1 MNLLLDTHT
10 LIWVFEDNATL
21 SKAARDAII
30 DGGNRVFVSA
40 VSVWEIGIKK
50 ALGKLDT
57 PDDLL
62 ELVKQHRFTEL
73 AINLEHADYVSN
85 LPSIHKDP
93 FDRMLIAQ
101 AMVEKL
107 ILVTRDG
114 FIPKYDVKC
123 LKA

>member
-1 MNLLLDTHT
+1 MNLLLDTHV
-10 LIWVFEDNATL
+10 LIWAFENNPTL
-21 SKAARDAII
+21 STTAREAIV
-30 DGGNRVFVSA
+30 DGNNRVFVSA

-50 ALGKLDT
+50 TLGKLDT

-62 ELVKQHRFTEL
+62 DLVKQHRFTEL
-73 AINLEHADYVSN
+73 AINFEHANYAGS
-85 LPSIHKDP
+85 LPNIHKDP
-93 FDRMLIAQ
+93 FDRMLVAQ
-101 AMVEKL
+101 AVIEKL